1 MSNDRNWIWI
11 SFLSTP
17 AHPRFSST
25 FLCVCIREFYFIA
38 LNLLFKQEKRFENL
52 WNCVLLRE
60 KLFFLLFGLLDGREQ
75 NIKAREDYTDKFS
88 LLETILI
95 GFFLLCSFCGKKE
108 ERKLCHSGA
117 FFLNNE
123 KLSVWIEKT
132 WRGRKTSRASGALRS
147 KKVVTDWRKTKL
159 KSVF

>member
-1 MSNDRNWIWI
+1 MDFF
-11 SFLSTP
+11 SF
-17 AHPRFSST
+17 HPRPPP
-25 FLCVCIREFYFIA
+25 
-38 LNLLFKQEKRFENL
+38 
-52 WNCVLLRE
+52 
-60 KLFFLLFGLLDGREQ
+60 LFFHFFVCVHSRVLFYCTQSLIQTRKTIWKSMKLCFASREAFFSPLRSSRYGREQ